1 MFLIG
6 GGGAHVTFW
15 HSNYITNIYI
25 PPNIIR
31 VGEEGVVGGKFLALL
46 LPHPP
51 SPPFSISFSHSFLF
65 STSVNFSVLLCVE
78 KCDSEKENFNISQ
91 EKRENRKIALSWNFL
106 NRKSISKYSVRIVIP
121 FIDRVNFRKILAHH
135 EGES

>member
-6 GGGAHVTFW
+6 GGGAYVTFW

-51 SPPFSISFSHSFLF
+51 SPVLPISFSHSFLF

-91 EKRENRKIALSWNFL
+91 EKEE
-106 NRKSISKYSVRIVIP
+106 KSKNCVILK
-121 FIDRVNFRKILAHH
+121 FA
-135 EGES
+135 